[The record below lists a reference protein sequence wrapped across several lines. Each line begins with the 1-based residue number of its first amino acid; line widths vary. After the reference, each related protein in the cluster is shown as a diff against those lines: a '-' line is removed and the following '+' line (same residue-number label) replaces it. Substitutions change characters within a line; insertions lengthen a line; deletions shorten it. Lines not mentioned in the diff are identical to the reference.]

1 MKTIDNFLNNLTMYR
16 LVWTGLGV
24 LALISIVFS
33 ATDVL
38 PFNAIDMTISLA
50 VAVSSAVLASY
61 ILAWFFGGTTTQGSP
76 MITGMIVFFL
86 FNPGKNLEEWLI
98 IGLIGVLAAASKY
111 ILAWRGRHICNPV
124 AVAAVIVSWLSIAN
138 ASWWVAS
145 ESLFIFV
152 VILGFLVLR
161 KLHRFELFF
170 SFAIVTLVMYLIT
183 TAGDSSSITQTIR
196 DTIISFPL
204 LFLGT
209 IMLTEPMTPPPG
221 KYPQMFYG
229 VLVGVLFGLAGSG
242 WHAGPVYFTPE
253 FALVAA
259 NTVIFF
265 VWIQK
270 TLVLKLVKQTQLGP
284 QLFAYT
290 FQPNQQLSFTAGQY
304 LDVSLPD
311 VAYDS
316 RGNRRSF
323 SIASGPHQDAIVF
336 GVKHNEPSSTFKKA
350 LLDMKPGDNMCA
362 HYLSGSFTLPK
373 NESKKVLLVAGGIGV
388 TPFCSM
394 LQDYVQEDQQR
405 DIAFIYQ
412 VNHQDELVFHDVI
425 DPAVEKGIN
434 YIPVVTDP
442 GNSWRGESGF
452 IDEQML
458 SRSVS
463 DFKERI
469 VYLSGP
475 PAMVNNYKKLFRKLG
490 VPRKHIITD
499 YFSGY

>member
-1 MKTIDNFLNNLTMYR
+1 MKTIDTFLNNITMYR
-16 LVWTGLGV
+16 LVWAGLSV
-24 LALISIVFS
+24 LAATSILFA

-38 PFNAIDMTISLA
+38 QFDPVNMIISLA
-50 VAVSSAVLASY
+50 VAVTAAVGSSYLLS
-61 ILAWFFGGTTTQGSP
+61 WFFGGTTTQGSP
-76 MITGMIVFFL
+76 IVTGLIIFFL
-86 FNPGKNLEEWLI
+86 FNPYNTDEWAI
-98 IGLIGVLAAASKY
+98 IALAGALASASKY
-111 ILAWRGRHICNPV
+111 LLVWKKRHLFNPA
-124 AVAAVIVSWLSIAN
+124 AVAALIISWLGIAN

-145 ESLFIFV
+145 ESLFIFA
-152 VILGFLVLR
+152 VILGFLILR

-170 SFAIVTLVMYLIT
+170 AFALTAIVMFLIT
-183 TAGDSSSITQTIR
+183 TTGDSRSVIQTVR

-204 LFLGT
+204 IFLGT
-209 IMLTEPMTPPPG
+209 VMITEPMTTPPG
-221 KYPQMFYG
+221 KYPQIFYG
-229 VLVGVLFGLAGSG
+229 VLVGVLFGLAGTG

-259 NTVIFF
+259 NAVIFF

-304 LDVSLPD
+304 LDVTLPNVD
-311 VAYDS
+311 YDS

-323 SIASGPHQDAIVF
+323 SIASEPHQDAIVF

-350 LLDMKPGDNMCA
+350 LLDMKPGDNMYA
-362 HYLSGSFTLPK
+362 HYLSGSFTLPSD
-373 NESKKVLLVAGGIGV
+373 ESKKVLLVAGGIGV

-394 LQDYVQEDQQR
+394 LQEYVQEDQQR
-405 DIAFIYQ
+405 DIAIIYQ

-425 DPAVEKGIN
+425 DPAVEKGIT
-434 YIPVVTDP
+434 YVPVVTDP
-442 GNSWRGESGF
+442 GNSWKGESGF
-452 IDEQML
+452 IDEEML
-458 SRSVS
+458 NRSVS

-475 PAMVNNYKKLFRKLG
+475 PAMVNSYKKLFRKLG